1 MTKSALTSRRYLL
14 YLIGNTIS
22 LHGLWV
28 YRVALG
34 WYAWQLSESE
44 FWVGLVAFTQF
55 APAVVLGPLFGVLAD
70 RFDRRLASLLINSL
84 SLVNMLV
91 LGALAAEGYVDI
103 RVLALVSLVQGTL
116 DGAHMPVRMSVV
128 PNLVDKPQLESAIAT
143 TSIAFNLSR
152 FVGPA
157 LAGFVIAQYG
167 VAAAFVV
174 NGVSYLAFIAAM
186 LVIRLNPAT
195 GQRPAR
201 RHVFHEM
208 REGIAYAL
216 GRPRIRA
223 LLFIMAVAS
232 IFGRGAL
239 EMLPAF
245 AAAVFAG
252 GSSELAALTSALGA
266 GAITAGLILSR
277 GVHWLRV
284 RIIRAAVVAGGLL
297 IALLG
302 VVDEF
307 WFAVAIVG
315 LLGVILS
322 ICGIGSQILMQTL
335 VDDELRGRVS
345 SFWGMIAFGG
355 TALGSL
361 LVGSSASLLG
371 LQNVVLIAGIACSVA
386 AALTVL
392 LARGRANAPGR

>member
-1 MTKSALTSRRYLL
+1 MTKSALASPRYLL

-55 APAVVLGPLFGVLAD
+55 APAVLLGPLFGVLAD
-70 RFDRRLASLLINSL
+70 RFDRRHASLFINSL
-84 SLVNMLV
+84 SLINMLV
-91 LGALAAEGYVDI
+91 LGALAAGGYVDI
-103 RVLALVSLVQGTL
+103 HVLVLVSLVQGTL

-152 FVGPA
+152 IVGPA
-157 LAGFVIAQYG
+157 LAGFVIAHFG
-167 VAAAFVV
+167 VATAFVV

-186 LVIRLNPAT
+186 LVIRLNPAS

-208 REGIAYAL
+208 REGVAYAL

-223 LLFIMAVAS
+223 LLVIVAVAS

-245 AAAVFAG
+245 AASVFAG
-252 GSSELAALTSALGA
+252 GSSALAALTSALGA
-266 GAITAGLILSR
+266 GAVVAGLILSR

-284 RIIRAAVVAGGLL
+284 RIVRAAVVVGGVL
-297 IALLG
+297 IAMLG
-302 VVDEF
+302 VVEQF
-307 WFAVAIVG
+307 WLAVVIVG

-322 ICGIGSQILMQTL
+322 ICGVGSQILMQTL

-386 AALTVL
+386 AALTVFL
-392 LARGRANAPGR
+392 VRGAEHVSRK

>member
-1 MTKSALTSRRYLL
+1 
-14 YLIGNTIS
+14 
-22 LHGLWV
+22 
-28 YRVALG
+28 VALG

-55 APAVVLGPLFGVLAD
+55 APAVLLGPLFGVLAD
-70 RFDRRLASLLINSL
+70 RFDRRHASLFINSL

-91 LGALAAEGYVDI
+91 LGALAAGGYVDI
-103 RVLALVSLVQGTL
+103 HVLVLVSLVQGTL

-157 LAGFVIAQYG
+157 LAGFVIAHFG
-167 VAAAFVV
+167 VATAFVV

-186 LVIRLNPAT
+186 LVIRLNPAS

-208 REGIAYAL
+208 REGVAYAL

-223 LLFIMAVAS
+223 LLVIVAVAS

-245 AAAVFAG
+245 AASVFAG
-252 GSSELAALTSALGA
+252 GSSALAALTSALGA
-266 GAITAGLILSR
+266 GAVVAGLILSR

-284 RIIRAAVVAGGLL
+284 RIVRAAVVVGGVL
-297 IALLG
+297 IAMLG
-302 VVDEF
+302 VVEQF
-307 WFAVAIVG
+307 WLAVVIVG

-322 ICGIGSQILMQTL
+322 ICGVGSQILMQTL

-361 LVGSSASLLG
+361 LVGSTASVLG

-386 AALTVL
+386 AALTVFL
-392 LARGRANAPGR
+392 VRGAAHVSRQ

>member
-1 MTKSALTSRRYLL
+1 MTRSALASRRYLL

-44 FWVGLVAFTQF
+44 FWVGVVAFTQF
-55 APAVVLGPLFGVLAD
+55 APAVLLGPLFGVLAD
-70 RFDRRLASLLINSL
+70 RFDRRHASLLINTL

-91 LGALAAEGYVDI
+91 LGWLAARGYVDI
-103 RVLALVSLVQGTL
+103 RVLAFVSLLQGTL

-157 LAGFVIAQYG
+157 LAGFVIAHFG
-167 VAAAFVV
+167 VATAFVV

-186 LVIRLNPAT
+186 LVIRLNPGAA
-195 GQRPAR
+195 QRQPR

-208 REGIAYAL
+208 REGIAYAV

-223 LLFIMAVAS
+223 LLIIVAVAS
-232 IFGRGAL
+232 VFGRGAL

-245 AAAVFAG
+245 AADVFRG
-252 GSSELAALTSALGA
+252 GSSALAGLTSALGA
-266 GAITAGLILSR
+266 GAVIAGLILSR

-284 RIIRAAVVAGGLL
+284 RVIRAAIVTGGVL

-302 VVDEF
+302 AIDDF
-307 WFAVAIVG
+307 RFAVAIVG

-322 ICGIGSQILMQTL
+322 ICGVGSQILMQTL
-335 VDDELRGRVS
+335 VDDEIRGRVS
-345 SFWGMIAFGG
+345 SFWGVIAFGG
-355 TALGSL
+355 TAFGSL
-361 LVGSSASLLG
+361 LIGSSATLIG
-371 LQNVVLIAGIACSVA
+371 LQNVVMVAGIACSVA
-386 AALTVL
+386 AALTAL
-392 LARGRANAPGR
+392 LTRPQTRGPAG